1 MAADHPR
8 IRGEHPD
15 HGVGG
20 RRRAGSSPHTRGAL
34 EGQGFVAV
42 RVRIIPAYAG
52 STLIPC
58 SRATS
63 SSDHPRIRGE
73 HAPGSILLVLGSWII
88 PAYAGSTWL
97 SRGWRLRRGD
107 HPRIR
112 GEHLRLFA
120 QHSVQVGSSP
130 HTRGA
135 PGRRRRRRPQSAD
148 HPRIRGEHLHSMTA
162 GVSPVGSSPHTRGAP
177 AEDDHARVGALIIPA
192 YAGSTPTPTWSKNR
206 YWDHP
211 RIRGEH
217 VIKIGADLSA
227 QGSSPHTRGAP
238 PSRLRR
244 RFRERIIPAYAGSTG
259 AS

>member
-73 HAPGSILLVLGSWII
+73 HTPGSILLVLGSWII

-148 HPRIRGEHLHSMTA
+148 HPRIRGEH
-162 GVSPVGSSPHTRGAP
+162 
-177 AEDDHARVGALIIPA
+177 
-192 YAGSTPTPTWSKNR
+192 
-206 YWDHP
+206 
-211 RIRGEH
+211 

-227 QGSSPHTRGAP
+227 QGSSPHTRGA
-238 PSRLRR
+238 
-244 RFRERIIPAYAGSTG
+244 REAVGLDRPDIRIIPAYAGSTSSRS
-259 AS
+259 APT